1 MKGYE
6 KSHTELERIIDNV
19 ADSYKAERSIDN
31 LESAALP
38 NKRRVE
44 EALLHLQHV
53 IYMGFYS
60 TRLLNPVNLRQSI
73 GEHMYDAYDALVEQ
87 IARAVAYERRGGGSP
102 NSDDQRW
109 SEKVVLEVFE
119 QIPDIRS
126 LLALDV
132 EAAYKGDP
140 AAGGVEEIIF
150 SYPAIDAITLYRI
163 AHLFAVREVPLIPRI
178 MCEYAH
184 SQTGIDIHPSA
195 RIGRSFFIDHG
206 TGVVIGATVII
217 GDNVK
222 IYQGVTLGAESFP
235 YNADGE
241 LVRTTKRHPTIE
253 DNVTIYAGATIL
265 GGATVIGAGSLIG
278 SNVWLT
284 ESIPPNTRVVYAT
297 PVTGEPGQKVEP
309 VRPHGR
315 KAG

>member
-1 MKGYE
+1 MKGSE
-6 KSHTELERIIDNV
+6 KSHASLERIIDDV
-19 ADSYKAERSIDN
+19 TASYSANRSIDN

-38 NKRRVE
+38 NKRKVAQ
-44 EALLHLQHV
+44 ALLHLQSV

-60 TRLLNPVNLRQSI
+60 TRLLNEVNLRQSI
-73 GEHMYDAYDALVEQ
+73 GEHMYDAFGMLVEQ
-87 IARAVAYERRGGGSP
+87 ISRAVAYERRGGGSP
-102 NSDDQRW
+102 NADDRRW

-119 QIPDIRS
+119 QIPEIRS

-150 SYPAIDAITLYRI
+150 SYPAIDAITLYRV
-163 AHLFAVREVPLIPRI
+163 AHLFAIREVPLIPRI
-178 MCEYAH
+178 MSEYAH
-184 SQTGIDIHPSA
+184 GRTGIDIHPTA

-206 TGVVIGATVII
+206 TGVVIGATSVI

-222 IYQGVTLGAESFP
+222 IYQGVTLGAQSFP
-235 YNADGE
+235 YDEHGE

-253 DNVTIYAGATIL
+253 DHVTIYAGATIL
-265 GGATVIGAGSLIG
+265 GGETIIGEGSLIG

-284 ESIPPNTRVVYAT
+284 ESIPPNTRVVYTT
-297 PVTGEPGQKVEP
+297 PVSGRQAQKVEP
-309 VRPHGR
+309 VPPGRR

>member
-1 MKGYE
+1 MKGTE
-6 KSHTELERIIDNV
+6 KSHAHLERIIDRV
-19 ADSYKAERSIDN
+19 AESYSADRSIDN

-38 NKRRVE
+38 NQRTVE
-44 EALLHLQHV
+44 DALLHLQHV
-53 IYMGFYS
+53 IFMGFYS
-60 TRLLNPVNLRQSI
+60 TRLLNAVNLRQSI
-73 GEHMYDAYDALVEQ
+73 GEHMYDAFEMLVEQ
-87 IARAVAYERRGGGSP
+87 IARAAGYERRGGGAP
-102 NSDDQRW
+102 PSDDRRW

-119 QIPDIRS
+119 QLPEIREM
-126 LLALDV
+126 LALDV

-163 AHLFAVREVPLIPRI
+163 AHMFAIREVPLIPRI
-178 MCEYAH
+178 MSEYAH
-184 SQTGIDIHPSA
+184 GRTGIDIHPGA

-206 TGVVIGATVII
+206 TGVVIGATSII

-235 YNADGE
+235 YDEHGE

-265 GGATVIGAGSLIG
+265 GGDTVIGAGSLIG

-284 ESIPPNTRVVYAT
+284 ESIPPNTRVVYTT
-297 PVTGEPGQKVEP
+297 PVNGQQAQTVEP
-309 VRPHGR
+309 VRPRSR
-315 KAG
+315 KTG

>member
-1 MKGYE
+1 MRGYE
-6 KSHTELERIIDNV
+6 KVHTQLERIIDDV
-19 ADSYKAERSIDN
+19 ADSYKADRSIDN

-44 EALLHLQHV
+44 EALLHLQNV

-73 GEHMYDAYDALVEQ
+73 GEHMYEAFGGLVEQ
-87 IARAVAYERRGGGSP
+87 ISRAVAYERRGGGSP
-102 NSDDQRW
+102 TPDDHHW
-109 SEKVVLEVFE
+109 SEKVVLEVLE
-119 QIPDIRS
+119 QIPAIRS

-150 SYPAIDAITLYRI
+150 SYPAIDAITLYRL
-163 AHLFAVREVPLIPRI
+163 AHLFAVRDVPLIPRI
-178 MCEYAH
+178 MSEYAH
-184 SQTGIDIHPSA
+184 GLRGIDIHPSA

-206 TGVVIGATVII
+206 TGVVIGATAVL

-235 YNADGE
+235 YDKDGE

-265 GGATVIGAGSLIG
+265 GGETVIGAGSLIG

-297 PVTGEPGQKVEP
+297 PLTGQQAQTVEP
-309 VRPHGR
+309 VRPDSR
-315 KAG
+315 KVG